1 MTTTRDQRT
10 DTRSAETPA
19 RSPRADRVERY
30 DPVATEPRWQ
40 AKWAEVGLH
49 HTDLHD
55 KTRPKFYLLTMYPY
69 PSGDLHI
76 GHWYIV
82 TPTDAFGRFR
92 RMHGDNVFLPI
103 GFDAFGLP
111 AENAAITSGVH
122 PREWTMR
129 NIETMRR
136 QFRSMGATFDWD
148 AEVVTSEPEYY
159 RWNQWFFLKFLEAG
173 LAYRAMAPVDWC
185 PKDQVVLAR
194 EQVEGPNRVCWRC
207 GTPVVKRDLEQ
218 WFFRITNYADE
229 LLDFSSIDWP
239 QPITLMQTN
248 WIGRS
253 EGAEI
258 DFPVEADQ
266 VDPIRVFTTR
276 PDTVYGATFMVLA
289 PEHAAVAALTS
300 DDRRAEVEA
309 YVAEARRETE
319 IERMSAERERAGIF
333 IGAHAVNPMTNERIP
348 IWISDYVLP
357 GYGTGAVMGV
367 PAHDERDY
375 AFATRYQLPI
385 RHVVRPRDGAVP
397 DGQPFLPHTADEV
410 LVDSGEFT
418 GMP

>member
-19 RSPRADRVERY
+19 RGPRADRVERY

-173 LAYRAMAPVDWC
+173 LAYRAMAPVNWC
-185 PKDQVVLAR
+185 PRDQTVLAN
-194 EQVEGPNRVCWRC
+194 EQVKDGRCERC
-207 GTPVVKRDLEQ
+207 GTLVVQRDLEQ
-218 WFFRITNYADE
+218 WFFKITAYADE
-229 LLDFSSIDWP
+229 LLDFSEIDWP
-239 QPITLMQTN
+239 ERVKTMQRN

-253 EGAEI
+253 EGVEFDI
-258 DFPVEADQ
+258 PVEGRPELKIP
-266 VDPIRVFTTR
+266 VYTTR
-276 PDTVYGATFMVLA
+276 
-289 PEHAAVAALTS
+289 
-300 DDRRAEVEA
+300 
-309 YVAEARRETE
+309 
-319 IERMSAERERAGIF
+319 
-333 IGAHAVNPMTNERIP
+333 
-348 IWISDYVLP
+348 
-357 GYGTGAVMGV
+357 
-367 PAHDERDY
+367 HDN
-375 AFATRYQLPI
+375 
-385 RHVVRPRDGAVP
+385 
-397 DGQPFLPHTADEV
+397 
-410 LVDSGEFT
+410 
-418 GMP
+418 